1 MLSHWVT
8 DWWWWGVVIQDN
20 YRCWWPALITVTA
33 AEVHCCNK
41 TSQSSSVLN
50 SAQPWSGFWSLS
62 WSRSG
67 SRLSW
72 WMSLI
77 FLRFLRFLMGIL
89 MFGVIFIQL
98 DFAWG
103 LDWRVGL
110 GKYKKNF
117 SHSIP
122 AVACITKLDQGTW
135 LMPHPWSS
143 AGRKRGRTEWVS

>member
-20 YRCWWPALITVTA
+20 YHCWWPALITVTA

-110 GKYKKNF
+110 GKYKKKLF
-117 SHSIP
+117 TFHSCCCLHYKTRPGNLVDATPLI
-122 AVACITKLDQGTW
+122 
-135 LMPHPWSS
+135 
-143 AGRKRGRTEWVS
+143 KRWEEKGSDWVS